1 MKGRNM
7 TRWRDPTKDP
17 RQEHKTDLITR
28 EGFDRIRSLYEHL
41 RYERR
46 PLLSQ
51 KVAEAAAQGDRSEN
65 ADYTYNKRELNKTLS
80 RIRYLGKR
88 LDALKVIDRLP
99 DRQDRVFFSAWV
111 TLEDLDSNDVN
122 ELKVRIVGP
131 DETDNKRHWISIDAP
146 LARALLGR
154 MLDDEAIVQTPEG
167 ERTWLI
173 TGIQYDT
180 EAH

>member
-7 TRWRDPTKDP
+7 TRWRDPAKDP
-17 RQEHKTDLITR
+17 RQEQKTDLITR
-28 EGFDRIRSLYEHL
+28 EGFDRMRALYEHL

-51 KVAEAAAQGDRSEN
+51 KVSEAAAQGDRSEN
-65 ADYTYNKRELNKTLS
+65 ADYTYNKRELNRTLS

-88 LDALKVIDRLP
+88 LDALKVIDKLP
-99 DRQDRVFFSAWV
+99 EQRDRVFFSAWV
-111 TLEDLDSNDVN
+111 TLENLDSDQAQA
-122 ELKVRIVGP
+122 LRVRIVGP

-154 MLDDEAIVQTPEG
+154 RRDEEVSVSTPEG
-167 ERTWLI
+167 VRHWLI
-173 TGIQYDT
+173 TDIQY
-180 EAH
+180 AKAGP